1 MVAGR
6 TFIMPDTPDLT
17 SSRKPTPFQAGP
29 FKLEMG
35 LRHLDLDEWITVD
48 AAMPS
53 ELAERR
59 RLLEERHDDVFA
71 AAPDAMEGSQETL
84 DLLVEHLSL
93 THPAIY
99 CLEGRHI
106 HNRATNES
114 FDLDAG
120 DLHPL
125 EVAGRLVQ
133 EDLCLM
139 RQSAPG
145 ADYILSA
152 ACLCFP
158 TKWALAE
165 KIGRA
170 LDVIHDVVPGYETSL
185 SRSVNG
191 LFERLLPERS
201 VERFNWSILDDPSL
215 YQPTGRGRADDASHV
230 TGENAGD
237 RLWLRVERQ
246 TIRRLPTTRD
256 VLFTIRVYVRPL
268 AELAQTPADALRLAA
283 ALDGM
288 GSSMRAY
295 KGLSEL
301 AGGAIEWLRRAG
313 S

>member
-1 MVAGR
+1 MSDA
-6 TFIMPDTPDLT
+6 PELT

-29 FKLEMG
+29 FQLKMG
-35 LRHLDLDEWITVD
+35 LRRLDLDEWITVD
-48 AAMPS
+48 AEMPP

-59 RLLEERHDDVFA
+59 RLLEERHADVFA
-71 AAPDAMEGSQETL
+71 ALPDAKAGSQETL
-84 DLLVEHLSL
+84 DLLVEHLAL

-99 CLEGRHI
+99 RLERRHI

-139 RQSAPG
+139 QQPAPG
-145 ADYILSA
+145 GDYILSA

-158 TKWALAE
+158 TRWVLAE
-165 KIGRA
+165 KVGRA
-170 LDVIHDVVPGYETSL
+170 LDVIHDVVPGYEASL

-201 VERFNWSILDDPSL
+201 VERFNWSVLDDPTL
-215 YQPTGRGRADDASHV
+215 HQPTGRGRTDDASHV
-230 TGENAGD
+230 TAENAGD
-237 RLWLRVERQ
+237 QLWLRVERQ

-268 AELAQTPADALRLAA
+268 AELERTPSDALRLAA
-283 ALDGM
+283 ALEGM
-288 GSSMRAY
+288 GSSMRDY
-295 KGLSEL
+295 KGLSVL
-301 AGGAIEWLRRAG
+301 ADRAIEWLRRAG